1 MRRRLSTIALPA
13 LLLAPAC
20 EPAPVASAPAD
31 RVPDMTAMQP
41 VTSNANMPAPSRP
54 SAKAGT
60 AGRARVPAQV
70 QVQDL
75 PPSAD
80 DDAPVEIFPAEVT
93 AFMVDR
99 DRCDH
104 FRGEEAYDAERRAF
118 LDASIGQLCVGTDTR
133 LAALRARH
141 ATEPTVIA
149 ALESYDDRIE
159 EAEMRHDLFDLQ
171 PSDLQ

>member
-1 MRRRLSTIALPA
+1 MKRRLSTITLPA

-20 EPAPVASAPAD
+20 EPAPVASAPAEA
-31 RVPDMTAMQP
+31 V
-41 VTSNANMPAPSRP
+41 SNRHAPPPLTGNKIAPAPPRP
-54 SAKAGT
+54 AKTNAALRT
-60 AGRARVPAQV
+60 RSPAQV
-70 QVQDL
+70 PDL
-75 PPSAD
+75 APLSD
-80 DDAPVEIFPAEVT
+80 DDGPVEIFPAEVT

-104 FRGEEAYDAERRAF
+104 FRGEKARDAERRAF
-118 LDASIGQLCVGTDTR
+118 LQASIGQLCVGSDAR

-149 ALESYDDRIE
+149 ALEGYDDRIE
-159 EAEMRHDLFDLQ
+159 EPVARRDLFDLL